1 MSEDKI
7 KEMTV
12 EEAVEALKEY
22 KEKTGLSQAKIAKKM
37 NVSEGTVSGFLSG
50 TYKAMES
57 IVPKVRQLIRIESK
71 KELTPKEPEFKMT
84 GISERVINVISCCQ
98 AIGKVGVVCG
108 DAGVGKT
115 MAINE
120 YKRKNPDT
128 SVVITINPCFSSIV
142 GVNELLARAFHIQ
155 EKVSRKINLEVL
167 NRLEGSNKVII
178 IDEAQHLTPRVL
190 DYLRSITD
198 QSHTGMVFVGNT
210 GLKAKMNGGD
220 KKEYSQ
226 VYSRVAE
233 PEMVLTEDVQKSDIE
248 LLFEDFN
255 ITGEEIEILYRISH
269 TGYGIRGAV
278 NVILNTIAAFGN
290 ITPEGVAKMAR
301 RMSII

>member
-1 MSEDKI
+1 
-7 KEMTV
+7 
-12 EEAVEALKEY
+12 
-22 KEKTGLSQAKIAKKM
+22 
-37 NVSEGTVSGFLSG
+37 
-50 TYKAMES
+50 
-57 IVPKVRQLIRIESK
+57 
-71 KELTPKEPEFKMT
+71 
-84 GISERVINVISCCQ
+84 
-98 AIGKVGVVCG
+98 
-108 DAGVGKT
+108 

-120 YKRKNPDT
+120 YKRNNPDT
-128 SVVITINPCFSSIV
+128 SVIITINPCFASIV
-142 GVNELLARAFHIQ
+142 GVNELLAEAFRIQ
-155 EKVSRKINLEVL
+155 EKASRRIYLEVL
-167 NRLEGSNKVII
+167 NRLEGSNKVLI

-198 QSHTGMVFVGNT
+198 KTHTGMVFIGNT
-210 GLKAKMNGGD
+210 ELKAKMNGGG

-233 PEMVLTEDVQKSDIE
+233 PEMVFTEDIQKSDIE

-255 ITGEEIEILYRISH
+255 VTKDEIDILYRISH
-269 TGYGIRGAV
+269 TGYGVRGAV

>member
-1 MSEDKI
+1 MSEDKLR
-7 KEMTV
+7 EMTV

-22 KEKTGLSQAKIAKKM
+22 KEKTGLSQSKIAKKM
-37 NVSEGTVSGFLSG
+37 GVSEAVVSGFLSG
-50 TYKAMES
+50 SYKAMES
-57 IVPKVRQLIRIESK
+57 IVPKVQQLIRVEER
-71 KELTPKEPEFKMT
+71 KELAPREPEFKMT
-84 GISERVINVISCCQ
+84 GISERVINIIACCQ

-120 YKRKNPDT
+120 YKRNNPDT
-128 SVVITINPCFSSIV
+128 SVIITINPCFASIV
-142 GVNELLARAFHIQ
+142 GVNELLAEAFRIQ
-155 EKVSRKINLEVL
+155 EKASRRIYLEVL
-167 NRLEGSNKVII
+167 NRLEGSNKVLI

-198 QSHTGMVFVGNT
+198 KTHTGMVFIGNT
-210 GLKAKMNGGD
+210 ELKAKMNGGG

-233 PEMVLTEDVQKSDIE
+233 PEMVFTEDIQKSDIE

-255 ITGEEIEILYRISH
+255 VTKDEIDILYRISH
-269 TGYGIRGAV
+269 TGYGVRGAV